1 MIHENWCIYNR
12 ETHIYCIYI
21 YVKMYVYIYVNIC
34 IELYVN
40 IYIYFIYIYIYSFLG
55 HSKHVTKAGCHGD
68 AGGSPV
74 P

>member
-1 MIHENWCIYNR
+1 M
-12 ETHIYCIYI
+12 YI
-21 YVKMYVYIYVNIC
+21 YIYVNIC
-34 IELYVN
+34 KELYVN
-40 IYIYFIYIYIYSFLG
+40 IYIIYIYIYSFLG

>member
-21 YVKMYVYIYVNIC
+21 YVYVKMYIYINIY

-40 IYIYFIYIYIYSFLG
+40 IYI
-55 HSKHVTKAGCHGD
+55 
-68 AGGSPV
+68 
-74 P
+74 